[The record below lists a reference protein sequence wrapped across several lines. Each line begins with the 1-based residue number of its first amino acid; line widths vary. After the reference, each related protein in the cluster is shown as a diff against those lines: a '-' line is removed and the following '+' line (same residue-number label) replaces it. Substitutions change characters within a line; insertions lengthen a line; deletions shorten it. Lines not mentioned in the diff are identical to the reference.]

1 MKKIDPTW
9 FAFLAVAFAVI
20 GLTGMFATF
29 AAPIAYQRAW
39 QREQVL
45 NEAQAALAA
54 PNAADLIAALR
65 PRLDDSAAAVLP
77 VGGDMPA
84 RIAAERLAMRARFE
98 IDAKATMTRLR
109 WLVAV
114 VSLGAAGFG
123 AIIMGAAIRS
133 IRKDQESDAS
143 TGPKAR

>member
-65 PRLDDSAAAVLP
+65 PRLDDSAAALLP

-133 IRKDQESDAS
+133 IRKDQESDAN

>member
-65 PRLDDSAAAVLP
+65 PRLDDSAAALLP

-98 IDAKATMTRLR
+98 IDANATMTRLR

-133 IRKDQESDAS
+133 IRKDQESDAN